1 MERYTY
7 AIIVFIILGI
17 TLLRVAYKIRCINL
31 SALPIKK
38 SMEEKLRLLNETS
51 RIDYNIKFS
60 FFKKPKLKL
69 VYSDHIS
76 RESKD
81 KSFTVQCYPSKDFDL
96 IIIDPNDSA
105 IKRQEETMRN
115 LLKVIKINKE

>member
-1 MERYTY
+1 MERYAY

-17 TLLRVAYKIRCINL
+17 FLLRIAYKIRCINL
-31 SALPIKK
+31 KALPISK
-38 SMEEKLRLLNETS
+38 SMEGELRLVNETS
-51 RIDYNIKFS
+51 RIDYTIELS

-76 RESKD
+76 RESED
-81 KSFTVQCYPSKDFDL
+81 KSFTVKSYPSKDFDL

-105 IKRQEETMRN
+105 IKRQEQIMKN
-115 LLKVIKINKE
+115 LFKVIKINKE